1 MKQRNIKHTKAKV
14 KKGGVKKE
22 AVSKKKDLKKLKEKA
37 FSALSI
43 KTKGFKF
50 NRDEANER

>member
-1 MKQRNIKHTKAKV
+1 MAKKIKKIRKARKV
-14 KKGGVKKE
+14 R
-22 AVSKKKDLKKLKEKA
+22 KA
-37 FSALSI
+37 RFDTMSI